1 MKMRKGWIKFA
12 GLLSCFWSLSAFGA
26 GSLGEQLQHA
36 LNANIPDKAL
46 TCFAQ
51 EMEVSVMG
59 KGSVCSNEQAVEILR
74 QFMESNPVVSCQ
86 ILHKGKKMNAGFYIL
101 NIVVSSQKR
110 YRIYALERNE
120 NNENLIRQ
128 FRIDEVVE

>member
-1 MKMRKGWIKFA
+1 M
-12 GLLSCFWSLSAFGA
+12 
-26 GSLGEQLQHA
+26 QYA

-86 ILHKGKKMNAGFYIL
+86 ILHKGKKMNAGFYIM

-120 NNENLIRQ
+120 NNENLIGKN
-128 FRIDEVVE
+128 IHYNVEKAPRYISEKWSNTIFIYLLKHTK